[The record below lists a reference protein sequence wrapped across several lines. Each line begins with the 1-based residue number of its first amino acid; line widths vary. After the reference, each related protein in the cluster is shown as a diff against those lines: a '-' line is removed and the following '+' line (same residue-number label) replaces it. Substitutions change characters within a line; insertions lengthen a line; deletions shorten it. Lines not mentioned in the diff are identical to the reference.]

1 MDMGPSSRQGDPK
14 PPVLG
19 RSFFLSQYCFFYFL
33 YWGCLTVME
42 YFGTKDMVDYSSDS
56 LERVFSTMGELALV
70 GNIFLGME

>member
-1 MDMGPSSRQGDPK
+1 
-14 PPVLG
+14 
-19 RSFFLSQYCFFYFL
+19 
-33 YWGCLTVME
+33 ME